1 MKGTAR
7 LVLALCL
14 LLPGCGYSLVG
25 RGIAIDPSIKRIG
38 VPLFKD
44 TKGKA
49 GLDQL
54 VTRKVIEE
62 LLKRHRF
69 DVVQESTGVDAL
81 VEGTITD
88 YRVVPVGFGASG
100 VGGTTG
106 QTQASRYSISLTVS
120 VRYTKV
126 GQTEPIWEN
135 GAYNYSDEYD
145 IGDAN
150 TFFEREDQTLERL
163 TTTFARN
170 LISAM
175 LEAF

>member
-1 MKGTAR
+1 NLRQADREDRSGARAPGEHRRQMKR
-7 LVLALCL
+7 PLLLVLALAW

-25 RGIAIDPSIKRIG
+25 RGIATDPSIKRIG

-44 TKGKA
+44 TKGKP

-69 DVVQESTGVDAL
+69 DVVQEATGVDAT

-88 YRVVPVGFGASG
+88 YRVTPVGFGAAGTGG
-100 VGGTTG
+100 VPG

-120 VRYTKV
+120 VRYAKL
-126 GQTEPIWEN
+126 GQTEAIWE
-135 GAYNYSDEYD
+135 S
-145 IGDAN
+145 
-150 TFFEREDQTLERL
+150 Q
-163 TTTFARN
+163 
-170 LISAM
+170 
-175 LEAF
+175 